1 MTARVTRR
9 TTAPRGV
16 PPRPRRPR
24 QRRRRSR
31 RRRKSSVVT
40 AEDVRE
46 AAAGLVG
53 VTVRTPL
60 RFVAPL
66 NAYLKLENLQPVGA
80 FKLRGAYNAIRRLPD
95 AARQHGVITYS
106 SGNHGQA
113 VAYAAQLL
121 GVRAVI
127 VMPETAPAV
136 KVAGVKK
143 WGGRVVVAGRTSEDR
158 QARAEEIAVREGL
171 AVVPPFD
178 HPDIV
183 AGQATIGLEIAEQLP
198 DAATVVAPVGGGGLI
213 AGVVTGLAAAGSS
226 ARVWGVEPV
235 GAPMPEPA
243 PGKILVADDDQS
255 LVRTLTW
262 ILKENGYEVVT
273 VPGGEGL
280 MGKLEEERP
289 NLLLLD
295 IMMPKVD
302 GLQLLARM
310 KSDERFRDVPVLM
323 ISSMPPEEATVKSL
337 GLGAADF
344 IAKPFRVREL
354 LARVKAHIRSAQELA
369 RARDEAQSRAA
380 IVDILHEVTDSLKPD
395 EIYHILVRRVARVL
409 QISKCSMVLAKPGD
423 QLGVVVAAYENPML
437 RNLQIE
443 LVRYPEIQRAL
454 TTSRSVLVEDVT
466 TDPLYQ
472 EERVRWQRE
481 QITVPTRSAVALPF
495 SMKDQ
500 QLGVFFLRTT
510 GEDPPLTRADAQFA
524 ETVIRTAV
532 AAIEKAYDF
541 ETAVSDKK
549 RLEKLA
555 ATDALTGCLNRRA
568 LSEELEAELDRAR
581 RYNLALTILLADI
594 DRFKLVNDT
603 RGHLAGDS
611 VLRQVGEIL
620 RREARSVDLVARYG
634 GEEFVVVMP
643 ETALHG
649 SVIFAERLRRRVM
662 HHDFADPG
670 EDPLNLTISIGLAS
684 FPDDRVTSADSFVA
698 LADQALYRAKNEG
711 RNLVRQ

>member
-1 MTARVTRR
+1 
-9 TTAPRGV
+9 
-16 PPRPRRPR
+16 
-24 QRRRRSR
+24 
-31 RRRKSSVVT
+31 
-40 AEDVRE
+40 
-46 AAAGLVG
+46 
-53 VTVRTPL
+53 
-60 RFVAPL
+60 
-66 NAYLKLENLQPVGA
+66 
-80 FKLRGAYNAIRRLPD
+80 
-95 AARQHGVITYS
+95 
-106 SGNHGQA
+106 
-113 VAYAAQLL
+113 
-121 GVRAVI
+121 
-127 VMPETAPAV
+127 
-136 KVAGVKK
+136 
-143 WGGRVVVAGRTSEDR
+143 
-158 QARAEEIAVREGL
+158 
-171 AVVPPFD
+171 
-178 HPDIV
+178 
-183 AGQATIGLEIAEQLP
+183 
-198 DAATVVAPVGGGGLI
+198 
-213 AGVVTGLAAAGSS
+213 
-226 ARVWGVEPV
+226 
-235 GAPMPEPA
+235 MPEPA
-243 PGKILVADDDQS
+243 AKILVADDDQS

-273 VPGGEGL
+273 APGGEGL
-280 MGKLEEERP
+280 LGKLEDERP

-310 KSDERFRDVPVLM
+310 KADDRFRDVPVLM

-344 IAKPFRVREL
+344 ISKPFRVREL

-443 LVRYPEIQRAL
+443 LIRYPEIQRAL
-454 TTSRSVLVEDVT
+454 TTSRSVLVEDV
-466 TDPLYQ
+466 
-472 EERVRWQRE
+472 
-481 QITVPTRSAVALPF
+481 A
-495 SMKDQ
+495 
-500 QLGVFFLRTT
+500 G
-510 GEDPPLTRADAQFA
+510 
-524 ETVIRTAV
+524 
-532 AAIEKAYDF
+532 
-541 ETAVSDKK
+541 KK

-603 RGHLAGDS
+603 RGHIAGDS

-649 SVIFAERLRRRVM
+649 SAIFAERLRRRVM

-670 EDPLNLTISIGLAS
+670 EDPLNLTISIGVAS
-684 FPDDRVTSADSFVA
+684 FPDDRVSGADSFVA